1 MYLDFISQNYV
12 HSRTRERSTIKILES
27 GEKQK
32 TKIGS
37 QPPLS
42 NIIYPE
48 DILSSNQPFIQSM
61 KNVTP
66 SIYPSERKS
75 NQPLSVYRYYFLEK
89 AIRNPLESTIARGLP
104 VSLSFTSPRYYSSSP
119 LNQPFFTKSEPIV
132 SFLSIKQIYIYIYF
146 LHVTPNISLDN
157 RDAK

>member
-89 AIRNPLESTIARGLP
+89 AINYNHLDGLLPPFLLLLLLLISSTLFCI
-104 VSLSFTSPRYYSSSP
+104 
-119 LNQPFFTKSEPIV
+119 
-132 SFLSIKQIYIYIYF
+132 SIIE
-146 LHVTPNISLDN
+146 
-157 RDAK
+157 